1 MYPERRLRLHP
12 GRLTKTHP
20 PPPILRGRTHSGPAS
35 QCCRATV
42 SGMNTRVPAT
52 LLDGRVAIVTG
63 AARGVGKGIAAAL
76 TERGASVLLVDRDD
90 ELLHATT
97 DDLRKSGRAVEAL
110 VADLRDPDS
119 ARHIVATTL
128 DRFGT
133 VHGLVNNAIATN
145 EPKPFQDITR
155 EDYDLVFDVGPR
167 ATFELMQAVY
177 PVFVDNGGGSI
188 VNLGSGSGT
197 IGLPR
202 FGAYAGAKEAIRGM
216 SKVAALEWGR
226 LNIRVNVV
234 CPYAETESIRTWRE
248 WDPKT
253 YERTVRGVPMGR
265 LGDVVTDI
273 GPAVAFLL
281 SDEAAFVTAQTIML
295 DGGAAGFR

>member
-1 MYPERRLRLHP
+1 
-12 GRLTKTHP
+12 
-20 PPPILRGRTHSGPAS
+20 
-35 QCCRATV
+35 
-42 SGMNTRVPAT
+42 MNARVPAT

-63 AARGVGKGIAAAL
+63 AARGVGKGIASAL
-76 TERGASVLLVDRDD
+76 TERGASVLLVDRDE
-90 ELLHATT
+90 ELLLPATEQ
-97 DDLRKSGRAVEAL
+97 LRREGRSVSAL
-110 VADLRDPDS
+110 VADLRDDDS
-119 ARHIVATTL
+119 ANRIVQTAVAT
-128 DRFGT
+128 FGT

-155 EDYDLVFDVGPR
+155 DDYDLVFDVGPR
-167 ATFELMQAVY
+167 ATFALMQAVY
-177 PVFVDNGGGSI
+177 PVFLDNGGGSI

-197 IGLPR
+197 IGLPK

-226 LNIRVNVV
+226 LGIRVNVV

-265 LGDVVTDI
+265 LGDVTTDI

>member
-1 MYPERRLRLHP
+1 M
-12 GRLTKTHP
+12 
-20 PPPILRGRTHSGPAS
+20 
-35 QCCRATV
+35 Q
-42 SGMNTRVPAT
+42 TRVPTT
-52 LLDGRVAIVTG
+52 LLEGHVAIVTG
-63 AARGVGKGIAAAL
+63 AARGVGKGVAWAL

-90 ELLHATT
+90 EQLHQTT
-97 DDLRKSGRAVEAL
+97 DSLRESGRSASAL

-119 ARHIVATTL
+119 ASHIVSSAL
-128 DRFGT
+128 DMFGT
-133 VHGLVNNAIATN
+133 VNGLVNNAIATN

-155 EDYDLVFDVGPR
+155 DDYDLVFDVGPR
-167 ATFELMQAVY
+167 ATFELMQAVF

-234 CPYAETESIRTWRE
+234 CPYAETESISTWRE

-253 YERTVRGVPMGR
+253 YERTVRGVPLGR

-273 GPAVAFLL
+273 GAAVAFLL

>member
-1 MYPERRLRLHP
+1 
-12 GRLTKTHP
+12 
-20 PPPILRGRTHSGPAS
+20 
-35 QCCRATV
+35 
-42 SGMNTRVPAT
+42 MNTRVPAK
-52 LLDGRVAIVTG
+52 LLDARVVIVTG
-63 AARGVGKGIAAAL
+63 AARGVGKGIALAL
-76 TERGASVLLVDRDD
+76 AERGASVLLVDSD
-90 ELLHATT
+90 EET
-97 DDLRKSGRAVEAL
+97 LRVTADGMRAAGRSVAAL
-110 VADLRDPDS
+110 VADLRHPDS
-119 ARHIVATTL
+119 ARQIVRTGL
-128 DRFGT
+128 DTFGA

-155 EDYDLVFDVGPR
+155 DDYDLVFDVGPR

-197 IGLPR
+197 IGLPK
-202 FGAYAGAKEAIRGM
+202 FGAYAGAKEAIRGT

-226 LNIRVNVV
+226 LGIRVNVV

-265 LGDVVTDI
+265 LGDVTADI

>member
-1 MYPERRLRLHP
+1 MTNE
-12 GRLTKTHP
+12 
-20 PPPILRGRTHSGPAS
+20 
-35 QCCRATV
+35 
-42 SGMNTRVPAT
+42 VPTT
-52 LLDGRVAIVTG
+52 LLAGRVVIVTG
-63 AARGVGKGIAAAL
+63 AARGVGKGIVAAL
-76 TERGASVLLVDRDD
+76 IERGAAVLAVDRDEAGLNTTV
-90 ELLHATT
+90 ELWAG
-97 DDLRKSGRAVEAL
+97 SGRPIAAL
-110 VADLRDPDS
+110 VADLRDPESAARIVAS
-119 ARHIVATTL
+119 ARDT
-128 DRFGT
+128 FGT

-145 EPKPFQDITR
+145 EPKPLQDITR

-177 PVFVDNGGGSI
+177 PVFLDNGGGSI

-197 IGLPR
+197 IGLQK
-202 FGAYAGAKEAIRGM
+202 FGAYAAAKEAIRGM

-226 LNIRVNVV
+226 VGIRVNVV
-234 CPYAETESIRTWRE
+234 CPYAETESIATWRE

-253 YERTVRGVPMGR
+253 YERTVRAVPLGR
-265 LGDVVTDI
+265 LGDVTTDI

>member
-1 MYPERRLRLHP
+1 M
-12 GRLTKTHP
+12 
-20 PPPILRGRTHSGPAS
+20 SS
-35 QCCRATV
+35 Q
-42 SGMNTRVPAT
+42 VPAT
-52 LLDGRVAIVTG
+52 LLDGRVVIVTG
-63 AARGVGKGIAAAL
+63 AARGVGKGIASAL
-76 TERGASVLLVDRDD
+76 TERGASVLLVDRD
-90 ELLHATT
+90 EATLT
-97 DDLRKSGRAVEAL
+97 ETTETLRASGRAVTAL
-110 VADLRDPDS
+110 VIDLRERDC
-119 ARHIVATTL
+119 ARRIVDTAIATY
-128 DRFGT
+128 GS

-155 EDYDLVFDVGPR
+155 DDYDLVFDVGPR
-167 ATFELMQAVY
+167 ATFELMQAIY

-197 IGLPR
+197 VGLPK
-202 FGAYAGAKEAIRGM
+202 FGAYAAAKEAIRGM

-226 LNIRVNVV
+226 IGIRVNVV

-265 LGDVVTDI
+265 LGDVTTDI

>member
-1 MYPERRLRLHP
+1 M
-12 GRLTKTHP
+12 KTHD
-20 PPPILRGRTHSGPAS
+20 GRT
-35 QCCRATV
+35 V
-42 SGMNTRVPAT
+42 
-52 LLDGRVAIVTG
+52 IVTG
-63 AARGVGKGIAAAL
+63 AARGVGKGIASAL
-76 TERGASVLLVDRDD
+76 AERGASVLIVDRD
-90 ELLHATT
+90 EEGLKATAEQLRAT
-97 DDLRKSGRAVEAL
+97 DLPVAAL
-110 VADLRDPDS
+110 VADLREPDS
-119 ARHIVATTL
+119 ASRIVAAATET
-128 DRFGT
+128 FGT

-177 PVFVDNGGGSI
+177 PIFLANGGGSI

-226 LNIRVNVV
+226 HNIRVNVV
-234 CPYAETESIRTWRE
+234 CPYAATESIKTWSE

-253 YERTVRGVPMGR
+253 YERTVRAVPLGR
-265 LGDVVTDI
+265 LGDVHTDI
-273 GPAVAFLL
+273 GPVVCFLL
-281 SDEAAFVTAQTIML
+281 SDDAAFVTAQTIMA
-295 DGGAAGFR
+295 DGGSAGFR